1 MAGARVMVLKFSH
14 KLLFLVTVFMVL
26 GMGLTTYYAMHQE
39 KKLIRHMMANNI
51 ERLGNMVFNSLY
63 TSMRLNGGRDGNRE
77 VIERVKESVEGE
89 CAKCHE
95 VKEAPVTEIRL
106 IHGAPVT
113 AQFGVEEDELPVDK
127 FDEEALKGFTVNT
140 TYKEGELGVARLV
153 MPFFVKE
160 ECLMCHRAKVGEVNG
175 AVSIKVSI
183 KEYDKALSKATRNV
197 ALAGAVILSFTLG
210 LSWIFLMRVT
220 VRPITELQKA
230 ARVIGEGNLEHRITI
245 KDGYEINELVKEF
258 NVMAQKLGDR
268 TEEMKLMNKRLIG
281 LSVTDDLTQVFNYR
295 YFYARL
301 NEEVHRS
308 MRSRALFSLVL
319 MDIDDFK
326 KYNDTYGHRQGD
338 TILARLAGLLKAT
351 LRSTDILARYG
362 GEEFAAILPSTE
374 KDNAVL
380 MAERLRKAVEE
391 AELMSMDG
399 APLGR
404 ITVSVGVA
412 AFLVDAKDGEE
423 LVKKAD
429 AACYVAKEKGKNR
442 VERA

>member
-14 KLLFLVTVFMVL
+14 KLLFLVTLFMAL
-26 GMGLTTYYAMHQE
+26 GMGLTTYYAIHQE
-39 KKLIRHMMANNI
+39 KKLIRHMMANDI
-51 ERLGNMVFNSLY
+51 ERLGNMAFNSLY

-77 VIERVKESVEGE
+77 VIERLKESVEGE
-89 CAKCHE
+89 CAKCHGAE
-95 VKEAPVTEIRL
+95 ENPIAEIRL
-106 IHGAPVT
+106 IHGAPVN
-113 AQFGVEEDELPVDK
+113 AQFGVEEDELPADK
-127 FDEEALKGFTVNT
+127 FDEEALKGVLVNT
-140 TYKEGELGVARLV
+140 TYKEDGKGVARLV

-160 ECLMCHRAKVGEVNG
+160 ECLRCHRAKVGEVNG

-183 KEYDKALSKATRNV
+183 DDYDKALSKATRNV
-197 ALAGAVILSFTLG
+197 VLAGAVILVFTLG
-210 LSWIFLMRVT
+210 LSWIFLMRVSI
-220 VRPITELQKA
+220 RPITELQKA
-230 ARVIGEGNLEHRITI
+230 AKIIGAGNLDHRITI

-319 MDIDDFK
+319 MDIDNFK

-338 TILARLAGLLKAT
+338 MILAKLAGLLKAT

-374 KDNAVL
+374 KENAVL
-380 MAERLRKAVEE
+380 MGERLRKAVEE
-391 AELMSMDG
+391 AEFISLDG
-399 APLGR
+399 VPLGR